1 MKEEIIELLKS
12 NKNLILTGAPGTGK
26 TYLAKEIAREMTK
39 VAIAK
44 NPNDIIKDYYDKNK
58 EELEKFYEESEKLRK
73 EFIKKF
79 PKENLKSISID
90 NYCLGQ
96 PNKDAFCNW
105 IEYKLEK
112 SGKFFPGN
120 AKVYLLYYDKIGNL
134 QNTTGKDNN
143 MLIKEIGEAL
153 YKMATEKVYNG
164 DLKFGGD
171 KTTTRFAMK
180 IYNSYNSDYYFPI
193 YSTDYDKL
201 CEIFNIAKVND
212 VYQQNLKIKEYF
224 ENNFKYIKP
233 VIIKEII
240 KKFDLIDD
248 DKDNDKYND
257 KIGFVQFHPS
267 YDYTD
272 FVEGLRPKKDE
283 NGNIVFERKDGVFK
297 KFCKKALK
305 NLIDSKKDIDTLNY
319 EEIVKKYLINFY
331 NDIKASIKDKKKFEI
346 IGIGKKEVAPIKG
359 IDINYNKNN
368 EEELKFTV
376 ETDNATKLSVIK
388 ELDLMVDYYKKFV
401 SKKPE
406 VWKLKAFIEAL
417 NITSLHT
424 YIYGFLKAFYDKY
437 NDKIEND
444 KKQAGKNNITVQ
456 KVEEK
461 DFVFIIDEINRGEI
475 SKIFGELFFSIDSG
489 YRGEKGKVKTQY
501 DNLIEDGDEF
511 KDGFYIP
518 ENVYIIGTMNDIDR
532 SVESMDFAMRR
543 RFAWKEIKAKD
554 TQDSILGEL
563 VDLKDEAIKRMDKLN
578 EAISSIPELSDD
590 YNIGASYF
598 LKLDNYYNGN
608 NKDEAFK
615 KLWENHLKG
624 LLFEYTRGM
633 PNQKEIMEKFKNAY
647 NN

>member
-26 TYLAKEIAREMTK
+26 TYLAKEIAKEMG
-39 VAIAK
+39 
-44 NPNDIIKDYYDKNK
+44 
-58 EELEKFYEESEKLRK
+58 EYE
-73 EFIKKF
+73 
-79 PKENLKSISID
+79 
-90 NYCLGQ
+90 
-96 PNKDAFCNW
+96 
-105 IEYKLEK
+105 
-112 SGKFFPGN
+112 
-120 AKVYLLYYDKIGNL
+120 
-134 QNTTGKDNN
+134 
-143 MLIKEIGEAL
+143 
-153 YKMATEKVYNG
+153 
-164 DLKFGGD
+164 
-171 KTTTRFAMK
+171 
-180 IYNSYNSDYYFPI
+180 
-193 YSTDYDKL
+193 
-201 CEIFNIAKVND
+201 
-212 VYQQNLKIKEYF
+212 
-224 ENNFKYIKP
+224 
-233 VIIKEII
+233 
-240 KKFDLIDD
+240 
-248 DKDNDKYND
+248 
-257 KIGFVQFHPS
+257 FVQFHPS

-475 SKIFGELFFSIDSG
+475 SKIFGELFFSVDSG

-554 TQDSILGEL
+554 TQESILGEL

-608 NKDEAFK
+608 NKNDAFK

-633 PNQKEIMEKFKNAY
+633 PNQKEIMKEFENAY

>member
-26 TYLAKEIAREMTK
+26 TYLAKEIARKMTK

-58 EELEKFYEESEKLRK
+58 DELEKFYEESEKLRT
-73 EFIKKF
+73 EFIEKF

-90 NYCLGQ
+90 DYCLGQ
-96 PNKDAFCNW
+96 SDKDAFCNW

-376 ETDNATKLSVIK
+376 ETDNSTKLSVIK

-444 KKQAGKNNITVQ
+444 KKQAGKITV
-456 KVEEK
+456 KKIEEK

-554 TQDSILGEL
+554 TQESILGEL

-608 NKDEAFK
+608 NKNDAFK

-633 PNQKEIMEKFKNAY
+633 PNQKEIMEKFENAY